1 MTMGDI
7 LNDIANCIPALRRY
21 ARALTHDRD
30 SADDLVQD
38 ALERAIVKRALWRP
52 IGPIR
57 PWLFQILLNLHRNT
71 IRDRKR
77 DVELMP
83 MDALAERIGVPASQ
97 AERAVLLETADA
109 MQRLPEEQREAL
121 LLVAAEGL
129 SYAEAAKVLDIPV
142 GTLMSR
148 LGRAR
153 GALRQMTSENGRPTL
168 KAIK

>member
-1 MTMGDI
+1 MGDI
-7 LNDIANCIPALRRY
+7 LDEIAECVPALRRY

-38 ALERAIVKRALWRP
+38 CLERAIRKRRLWRP

-57 PWLFQILLNLHRNT
+57 PWLFRILLNLYRNDLRRLRRT
-71 IRDRKR
+71 PVAVPVD
-77 DVELMP
+77 ELA
-83 MDALAERIGVPASQ
+83 DNLATAGTQFERAALAETA
-97 AERAVLLETADA
+97 RAME
-109 MQRLPEEQREAL
+109 RLPAEQREAL
-121 LLVAAEGL
+121 LLVAVEGL
-129 SYAEAAKVLDIPV
+129 GYAEAAGVLEVPI

-153 GALRQMTSENGRPTL
+153 AALRQLTSEGRPAL